1 MESAL
6 THGGESI
13 MKTAMINL
21 FKASLT
27 MLVGWTFAGWM
38 MLLLLGSLSL
48 VS

>member
-1 MESAL
+1 
-6 THGGESI
+6 

-27 MLVGWTFAGWM
+27 MLVGWTFAGW
-38 MLLLLGSLSL
+38 LLFLTMASLSL

>member
-1 MESAL
+1 
-6 THGGESI
+6 

-38 MLLLLGSLSL
+38 LLLFMGSLSL